1 MNRIMKRLQKT
12 AGNFGVSTTKL
23 NVYKEVKNRC
33 LGDVAAAVADIVESQ
48 IASTGTIDFYKDDS
62 LMDVCIELTGD
73 VVTDVCTE
81 NGITDDEEIND
92 IWLYVQSAL
101 YGEITANMV
110 H

>member
-1 MNRIMKRLQKT
+1 MYLLMNRIMKRLQKT

-62 LMDVCIELTGD
+62 LMDVCIE
-73 VVTDVCTE
+73 

>member
-1 MNRIMKRLQKT
+1 
-12 AGNFGVSTTKL
+12 
-23 NVYKEVKNRC
+23 
-33 LGDVAAAVADIVESQ
+33 
-48 IASTGTIDFYKDDS
+48 
-62 LMDVCIELTGD
+62 MDVCIEFTGD